1 MLLIPV
7 GLWLLTCI
15 IDVNIAI
22 LKVGIVDY
30 QVLDNKVRLLL
41 QLLILCK
48 LANRS
53 GEKLRIDRRLHR
65 LRINIALRKGL
76 CRLII
81 LKLLIYERFFGVL
94 PKLDV
99 IGTLDLADVLFSLDL
114 LPCSKGRATLIVI
127 ISDRIRD

>member
-1 MLLIPV
+1 M
-7 GLWLLTCI
+7 WLLTCI

-30 QVLDNKVRLLL
+30 QVLDNEMR
-41 QLLILCK
+41 LLILCK

-53 GEKLRIDRRLHR
+53 GEKLWIDRRLHW

-114 LPCSKGRATLIVI
+114 LPCPKSRATLIVI